1 MNKPLILMTQL
12 VSFYKP
18 MLRDNFSESDKMC
31 TRFGNGKT
39 SYTLVIEG
47 VLIKKFKGVV
57 YL

>member
-1 MNKPLILMTQL
+1 
-12 VSFYKP
+12 